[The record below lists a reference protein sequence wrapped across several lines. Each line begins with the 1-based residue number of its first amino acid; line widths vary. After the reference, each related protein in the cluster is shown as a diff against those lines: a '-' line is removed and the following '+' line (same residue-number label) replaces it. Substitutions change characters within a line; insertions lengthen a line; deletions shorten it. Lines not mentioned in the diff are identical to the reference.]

1 VSLPGNAR
9 SRLSQSTFRH
19 NALVYD
25 SDEDYAA
32 RSVDFL
38 RAGVEA
44 GEGGLVAAPRDRLA
58 LIRAEFD
65 GLPEEVVLLD
75 PAAAENR
82 PARVIAAYYA
92 ALVDH
97 LRHFP
102 ALRLLTE
109 VRYGPTAGD
118 WQQWIG
124 YEAALDRA
132 FSGLPVWALC
142 AYDARRAPAA
152 MLEAVWRTHPEVVDG
167 KWRPSPAYENPE
179 QVARSLEPEPQPL
192 PELRH
197 MPGGPNPEALRER
210 LAGFLATAGVEGEKA
225 LAMLIA
231 ANEVAVNA
239 WRHGI
244 PPVELRVGRHEGR
257 CVCEIVDRGPGFDD
271 PLAGFDPP
279 PDRDSRAPGLWVVRQ
294 LVWRLETFAA
304 PGGFTVRLWL

>member
-1 VSLPGNAR
+1 
-9 SRLSQSTFRH
+9 LSKSTFRH

-25 SDEDYAA
+25 SDDDYVA

-44 GEGGLVAAPRDRLA
+44 GEGGVVAAPRDRLA
-58 LIRAEFD
+58 LIREGFD
-65 GLPEEVVLLD
+65 ALPEEVVLLD
-75 PAAAENR
+75 AASSENR

-97 LRHFP
+97 LRRFP

-109 VRYGPTAGD
+109 VQYGPTPGD

-142 AYDARRAPAA
+142 TYDARRAPAA
-152 MLEAVWRTHPEVVDG
+152 MLEAVWRTHREVIDGERRASPTYEGPE
-167 KWRPSPAYENPE
+167 EI
-179 QVARSLEPEPQPL
+179 ARSLGPEPQPL
-192 PELRH
+192 PELRQ
-197 MPGGPNPEALRER
+197 MPGGADPEALRER
-210 LAGFLATAGVEGEKA
+210 LAGFLAAAGVEGQKT
-225 LAMLIA
+225 LGMLIA

-239 WRHGI
+239 WRHGK
-244 PPVELRVGRHEGR
+244 PPVELRVGRHDGR
-257 CVCEIVDRGPGFDD
+257 FVCEIVDRGPGFDD

-279 PDRDSRAPGLWVVRQ
+279 PDRESRAPGLWVVRQ
-294 LVWRLETFAA
+294 LVWRLEAFAA